1 MRIIN
6 KLLIGL
12 ALCGIGIV
20 ANAQEEDVQATDT
33 LEVVIES
40 ADVEVLDEAESVLDA
55 AIRAA
60 EAEIEEAAA
69 EDVEIEDAVEIV
81 ETSTTRSL
89 GTPFIRDEISIND
102 ALEHDPNEL
111 IRLMYSKPSKIR
123 LKC

>member
-20 ANAQEEDVQATDT
+20 TNAQEEDVQATDT

-60 EAEIEEAAA
+60 EAEIEEAVA
-69 EDVEIEDAVEIV
+69 EDVEIEDALETV

-89 GTPFIRDEISIND
+89 GLSLIHIS
-102 ALEHDPNEL
+102 EPT
-111 IRLMYSKPSKIR
+111 RPY
-123 LKC
+123 

>member
-12 ALCGIGIV
+12 VLCGIGIV
-20 ANAQEEDVQATDT
+20 ANAQEEDVQDTDT

-69 EDVEIEDAVEIV
+69 ED
-81 ETSTTRSL
+81 
-89 GTPFIRDEISIND
+89 
-102 ALEHDPNEL
+102 
-111 IRLMYSKPSKIR
+111 K
-123 LKC
+123 